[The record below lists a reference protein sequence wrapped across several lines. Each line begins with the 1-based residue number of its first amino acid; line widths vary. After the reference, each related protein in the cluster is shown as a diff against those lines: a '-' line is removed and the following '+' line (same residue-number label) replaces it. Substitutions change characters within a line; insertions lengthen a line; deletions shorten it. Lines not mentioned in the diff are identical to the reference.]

1 MDRLAVVDRHRR
13 LTAGELEAA
22 VGAAAARL
30 RSAGVV
36 AGDAVLLVT
45 GNEVAGV
52 VAYHAILRL
61 GGVAVALDRRAGHAD
76 VRHALDAIR
85 TRLVVLPDSERE
97 RLLSRDLAGDAVDAL
112 DPDALNL
119 DALVAPPWSADGDPG
134 GGVDEPD
141 AVEVLDTAPATVLF
155 TSGTTNRPKAVVHS
169 RATLAATTDNF
180 VRILDAAA
188 DESLVAFLVSPLTSS
203 AGICQVHL
211 AARVGGTLVL
221 EDRFEPEATLAFLH
235 DVGANFLGG
244 APVIAERL
252 LDAAVA
258 TGRGL
263 PPMTMALGGALLP
276 RPVLELATDRF
287 GVRIARVYGSS
298 EAPNFSG
305 SLPEDDRATRLG
317 DDGALM
323 AGNEVRI
330 GSSEHPEEGMLRGP
344 CVFVG
349 YLDPDDN
356 AAAFED
362 GWYRTGDTLEVRD
375 GRVTVTGRIKE
386 IVNRNGLKVSLHEV
400 DDALHGLPGAAE
412 VACFGVPDDATGERL
427 CAAVRVRDG
436 ARVSLDDVIAHL
448 QTAGLA
454 TRKLPE
460 QLVRWDE
467 PLPRTGSGKIVR
479 TRLATGSAGRPTDL
493 APRLR

>member
-1 MDRLAVVDRHRR
+1 MDRPAVVDRHRR
-13 LTAGELEAA
+13 LTAGELEVAG
-22 VGAAAARL
+22 GAAAARL
-30 RSAGVV
+30 RGAGVA

-61 GGVAVALDRRAGHAD
+61 GAVAVVLDRRAGAAD

-85 TRLVVLPDSERE
+85 TRLVVLPDPERE
-97 RLLSRDLAGDAVDAL
+97 RLLGRDLAGDAVDAVDL
-112 DPDALNL
+112 DALDL
-119 DALVAPPWSADGDPG
+119 DALVAPRWDADGGTDG
-134 GGVDEPD
+134 LD
-141 AVEVLDTAPATVLF
+141 AVEVPDTAPATVLF

-188 DESLVAFLVSPLTSS
+188 DADEPLVAFLVSPLTSS

-211 AARVGGTLVL
+211 TARVGGTLVL
-221 EDRFEPEATLAFLH
+221 EDRFDPEATLAFLH

-362 GWYRTGDTLEVRD
+362 GWYRTGDTLEVHD

-386 IVNRNGLKVSLHEV
+386 IVNRNGLKISLHEV
-400 DDALHGLPGAAE
+400 DDALQGLPGAAE

-427 CAAVRVRDG
+427 CVAVRVRDG
-436 ARVSLDDVIAHL
+436 ARVSLDDVVAHL
-448 QTAGLA
+448 QAAGLA

>member
-1 MDRLAVVDRHRR
+1 MDVVDRHQR
-13 LTAGELEAA
+13 LTAEQFDAA

-30 RSAGVV
+30 VAAGVG
-36 AGDAVLLVT
+36 AGDAVLLIS

-52 VAYHAILRL
+52 VAYLAILRA
-61 GGVAVALDRRAGHAD
+61 GAVAVVLDRKAGAAD
-76 VRHALDAIR
+76 VDHARQAVAV
-85 TRLVVLPDSERE
+85 RLVV
-97 RLLSRDLAGDAVDAL
+97 AGDDLTAL
-112 DPDALNL
+112 A
-119 DALVAPPWSADGDPG
+119 APPWDDAIPATVDVVDG
-134 GGVDEPD
+134 
-141 AVEVLDTAPATVLF
+141 APATVLF
-155 TSGTTNRPKAVVHS
+155 TSGTTSRPKGVVHS

-180 VRILDAAA
+180 VRIVDAAA
-188 DESLVAFLVSPLTSS
+188 SLVAFLVSPLTSS

-221 EDRFEPEATLAFLH
+221 EDRFEPEATLAFAH
-235 DVGANFLGG
+235 EVGANFLGG

-305 SLPEDDRATRLG
+305 SLPGDGRETRLG

-323 AGNEVRI
+323 PGNEVRI
-330 GSSEHPEEGMLRGP
+330 GSREHPEEGMLRGP

-349 YLDPDDN
+349 YLDADDN
-356 AAAFED
+356 AVAFED
-362 GWYRTGDTLEVRD
+362 GWFRTGDKLEVRD

-386 IVNRNGLKVSLHEV
+386 IVNRNGLKISLHEV
-400 DDALHGLPGAAE
+400 DDALHGLPGATE

-427 CAAVRVRDG
+427 CVAVRVRDG
-436 ARVSLDDVIAHL
+436 ATVTLADVVAHL
-448 QTAGLA
+448 QAAGLA

-460 QLVRWDE
+460 QLVLWDE
-467 PLPRTGSGKIVR
+467 PLPRTESGKIVR
-479 TRLATGSAGRPTDL
+479 ARLVTGSAGRPTEV
-493 APRLR
+493 ASHRAK

>member
-1 MDRLAVVDRHRR
+1 MDRIAVADRHRQVSWDQ
-13 LTAGELEAA
+13 LPAA
-22 VGAAAARL
+22 VGAAAGRL
-30 RSAGVV
+30 ADAGVGS
-36 AGDAVLLVT
+36 GDAVLLVT

-52 VAYHAILRL
+52 VAYQAILRL
-61 GGVAVALDRRAGHAD
+61 GAVAVVLDRRSGPAD
-76 VRHALDAIR
+76 VAHALRAIR
-85 TRLVVLPDSERE
+85 VRLVVVADAARQ
-97 RLLSRDLAGDAVDAL
+97 RLLGGTPIDARD
-112 DPDALNL
+112 L
-119 DALVAPPWSADGDPG
+119 DALVARPWTLEAA
-134 GGVDEPD
+134 PD
-141 AVEVLDTAPATVLF
+141 ARAEVDVLGSAPATVLF
-155 TSGTTNRPKAVVHS
+155 TSGTTSRPKAVVHS

-180 VRILDAAA
+180 VRIVDA

-203 AGICQVHL
+203 AGICQVHIT
-211 AARVGGTLVL
+211 ARVGGTIVL
-221 EDRFEPEATLAFLH
+221 EDQFDPAATLAFMH
-235 DVGANFLGG
+235 DVGATFLGG

-305 SLPEDDRATRLG
+305 SLPGDDRAKRLA

-323 AGNEVRI
+323 PGNEVRI
-330 GSSEHPEEGMLRGP
+330 GSSAHPEEGMLRGP

-349 YLDPDDN
+349 YLDEDDN
-356 AAAFED
+356 ADAFED

-386 IVNRNGLKVSLHEV
+386 IVNRNGLKISLHEV

-427 CAAVRVRDG
+427 CVA
-436 ARVSLDDVIAHL
+436 ARVGDGEAVTLADVVAHL
-448 QTAGLA
+448 QRAGLA

-479 TRLATGSAGRPTDL
+479 ARLATGSAGRPTDL
-493 APRLR
+493 APRLGPPT